1 MQDVGVNRD
10 LSPFPS
16 KINALI
22 FGGSKIRTRFVTKVE
37 GCVRYKQAHCR
48 SQTKMRAERD
58 AWAPI
63 RRLQAWSLVL
73 LILALPLS
81 SRAAEPLEIV
91 ILGDSLVAGYGLPAE
106 DGFVPQ
112 MQSAF
117 TGQPNEIQVQFVNAG
132 VSGDTTA
139 GGLSRLDWSV
149 PATADAV
156 IVSLGAN
163 DALRAIPV
171 DVSYKNLQAIIAT
184 LQERDLPVLIIGMRA
199 PLNLGA
205 RYGQEFDAM
214 YPKLAEQ
221 FDVPLYP
228 FFLDGVAAMRHLNQG
243 DGIHPNKEGVAHI
256 VAAMYPTVQQFVASV
271 ARQNNTSKP

>member
-1 MQDVGVNRD
+1 MRH
-10 LSPFPS
+10 
-16 KINALI
+16 
-22 FGGSKIRTRFVTKVE
+22 
-37 GCVRYKQAHCR
+37 KQAHRR
-48 SQTKMRAERD
+48 SQMKMQSDRY
-58 AWAPI
+58 AWSPI
-63 RRLQAWSLVL
+63 RPLGAWLLMLV
-73 LILALPLS
+73 IMVLPLS
-81 SRAAEPLEIV
+81 SQAEDPLEIV

-106 DGFVPQ
+106 DGFVAQ

-117 TGQPNEIQVQFVNAG
+117 DGQPNGTRVHLVNAG

-149 PATADAV
+149 PETADAV

-171 DVSYKNLQAIIAT
+171 DVSYKNLHAIIAA
-184 LQERDLPVLIIGMRA
+184 LQGRDLPVLIIGMRA

-221 FDVPLYP
+221 FGVPLYP
-228 FFLDGVAAMRHLNQG
+228 FFLDGVAAVRQLNQG

-256 VAAMYPTVQQFVASV
+256 IAAMYPTIQQFVASV
-271 ARQNNTSKP
+271 ARQIKTSKP